1 MQLRKEIE
9 EMERKEDEEFEKALQ
24 KAEEDQWKLMV
35 ERLNVNMATRK
46 EKEGK
51 KKQKAAESQAEKARR
66 KEDESKEEKER
77 EALVEAEAMKRD
89 KKVLIDIGVKK
100 VSCTV
105 SVLRNEHNSILYH
118 KANRA
123 EVEEGQEVSCLMDE
137 AMWTIVFRWLLS

>member
-1 MQLRKEIE
+1 
-9 EMERKEDEEFEKALQ
+9 MEVKEDEEFEKELQ
-24 KAEEDQWKLMV
+24 KAEEDGKKRLV

-89 KKVLIDIGVKK
+89 KKVFIDIGVKK

-105 SVLRNEHNSILYH
+105 SVLRNEHNSTLYH

-123 EVEEGQEVSCLMDE
+123 EVEEGQEVSCLMAE
-137 AMWTIVFRWLLS
+137 STWTIVFNWLLS

>member
-1 MQLRKEIE
+1 
-9 EMERKEDEEFEKALQ
+9 MEVKEDEEFEKEVL
-24 KAEEDQWKLMV
+24 KAEEDGKKRLV
-35 ERLNVNMATRK
+35 ERLSVNMATRK

-89 KKVLIDIGVKK
+89 KEVVINIGVKK

-123 EVEEGQEVSCLMDE
+123 EVEEGQEVSCLMTE
-137 AMWTIVFRWLLS
+137 AIWNIIFQWLLS